1 MSTNLELVHHL
12 ADPAPLLPDDV
23 AVEVERHFYLGGDR
37 DQGLRHTIELHVIP
51 DAQNLS
57 RYESPW

>member
-37 DQGLRHTIELHVIP
+37 DQGLRHT
-51 DAQNLS
+51 
-57 RYESPW
+57 R